1 MNEFRNCGIEIKT
14 IMAVYLCLFC
24 SLNKVHEQMSNEIQK
39 RCHTIVSGIIFQSL
53 ENILRKQVA
62 LLISFK

>member
-39 RCHTIVSGIIFQSL
+39 RSYVILLSVVLFFSL
-53 ENILRKQVA
+53 
-62 LLISFK
+62 